1 MIDVLLQAR
10 CGGQPAGNGGLPASR
25 HTVPHRDERDMKKDQ
40 TTGPLAGVKVVDI
53 TSVFMGPSATQM
65 LADLGADVI
74 KVEAPGGDSTRG
86 IGPCGDEKLGPL
98 FLGLNRNK
106 RSIVLDLK
114 APEGREALLSLVRD
128 ADVLA
133 YNVRP
138 QAMQRLGL
146 DYESL
151 SAINPRLVYVGMF
164 GFSQRGR
171 YAPQAAF
178 DDLIQAAT
186 GLPLAVSLGSG
197 DSPRYLPITI
207 ADRSVGLYAF
217 GVICAALYARMSTG
231 KGQRVDVPMF
241 ETMVPYVMG
250 DHLYG
255 ETFVPPKGGFGY
267 PRLLSPERRPYQTK
281 DGHVCCLIYHD
292 HHWRAFLEV
301 IGKPEVYDTDP
312 RYANINTRTANI
324 TELYAMVSD
333 EMAKRTTEEWRT
345 LLKDA
350 DVPVFPM
357 HTFESLL
364 DDPHLQDIGFFSES
378 DHPAVGRIREMAVP
392 SEWHG
397 TPPTSRRHAPSL
409 GEHSREVLREAGY
422 DDDAIDTLF
431 ASGISRDGSQ
441 VQRTEGETPH
451 E

>member
-1 MIDVLLQAR
+1 METR
-10 CGGQPAGNGGLPASR
+10 
-25 HTVPHRDERDMKKDQ
+25 
-40 TTGPLAGVKVVDI
+40 TGALAGVKVVDI
-53 TSVFMGPSATQM
+53 TAVFMGPSATQM
-65 LADLGADVI
+65 LGDLGADVI
-74 KVEAPGGDSTRG
+74 KVEPPGGDSTRA
-86 IGPCGDEKLGPL
+86 IGPCGNDRMGPL

-114 APEGREALLSLVRD
+114 SPEGRQALLRLVED

-146 DYESL
+146 DYETL
-151 SAINPRLVYVGMF
+151 AAINPRLVYVGMF

-186 GLPLAVSLGSG
+186 GLPQAVAMGTG
-197 DSPRYLPITI
+197 DIPRYLPLTI

-217 GVICAALYARMSTG
+217 GVICAALYAQARTG

-267 PRLLSPERRPYQTK
+267 PRLLSPERRPYRTR

-292 HHWRAFLEV
+292 HHWRAFLKV
-301 IGKPEVYDTDP
+301 IGKPELYDSDP
-312 RYANINTRTANI
+312 RFADITTRTAHI
-324 TELYAMVSD
+324 TDLYTMVSD
-333 EMAKRTTEEWRT
+333 EMARRTTAEWQD
-345 LLKDA
+345 LLKEA
-350 DVPVFPM
+350 DIPVFPM

-364 DDPHLQDIGFFSES
+364 EDPHLHDPGRVGGPRRFRPRPGGEG
-378 DHPAVGRIREMAVP
+378 PEPEARLLLRPLVATAVA
-392 SEWHG
+392 
-397 TPPTSRRHAPSL
+397 
-409 GEHSREVLREAGY
+409 
-422 DDDAIDTLF
+422 
-431 ASGISRDGSQ
+431 
-441 VQRTEGETPH
+441 
-451 E
+451 

>member
-1 MIDVLLQAR
+1 MEQAR
-10 CGGQPAGNGGLPASR
+10 QEENA
-25 HTVPHRDERDMKKDQ
+25 
-40 TTGPLAGVKVVDI
+40 GPLAGVKVVDI

-74 KVEAPGGDSTRG
+74 KVEPPGGDSTRA
-86 IGPCGDEKLGPL
+86 IGPCGDRKLGPL

-114 APEGREALLSLVRD
+114 APAGREALLRLATE

-138 QAMQRLGL
+138 QAMERLGL
-146 DYESL
+146 GYDTL
-151 SAINPRLVYVGMF
+151 AQLNPRLVYVGMF

-186 GLPLAVSLGSG
+186 GLPQAVAAGTGGL
-197 DSPRYLPITI
+197 PRYLPITI

-217 GVICAALYARMSTG
+217 GVISAALYAQARTG

-255 ETFVPPKGGFGY
+255 ETFVPPQGGFGY
-267 PRLLSPERRPYQTK
+267 PRLLSPERRPYRTL

-292 HHWRAFLEV
+292 HHWRTFLKV
-301 IGKPEVYDTDP
+301 IGRPELYDSDP
-312 RYANINTRTANI
+312 RFASITTRTAHI
-324 TELYAMVSD
+324 TELYALVSD

-345 LLKDA
+345 LLEDA
-350 DVPVFPM
+350 DIPVFPM

-364 DDPHLQDIGFFSES
+364 DDPHLDDIGFFRETE
-378 DHPAVGRIREMAVP
+378 HPAVGRIREMAVP

-397 TPPTSRRHAPSL
+397 TPPLRRRHAPSL
-409 GEHSREVLREAGY
+409 GEHSREILREAGY
-422 DDDAIDTLF
+422 DDAAIDALV
-431 ASGISRDGSQ
+431 AAGISRDGAAQ
-441 VQRTEGETPH
+441 A
-451 E
+451 

>member
-1 MIDVLLQAR
+1 
-10 CGGQPAGNGGLPASR
+10 
-25 HTVPHRDERDMKKDQ
+25 MKSDG
-40 TTGPLAGVKVVDI
+40 TPGPLAGVRVVDM

-65 LADLGADVI
+65 LADLGADVV
-74 KVEAPGGDSTRG
+74 KVEPPGGDSTRG
-86 IGPCGDEKLGPL
+86 IGPCAEQKMGPL

-106 RSIVLDLK
+106 RSLVLDLK
-114 APEGREALLSLVRD
+114 THAGRQALLRLAEG

-146 DYESL
+146 DYETL
-151 SAINPRLVYVGMF
+151 AALNPRLIYVGMF

-171 YAPQAAF
+171 YASEAAF

-186 GLPLAVSLGSG
+186 GLPQAMAMATG
-197 DSPRYLPITI
+197 DVPRYLPITI

-217 GVICAALYARMSTG
+217 GVISAALFAQARTG

-255 ETFVPPKGGFGY
+255 ETFVPARGGFGY
-267 PRLLSPERRPYQTK
+267 PRLLSPERRPYKTK
-281 DGHVCCLIYHD
+281 DGYVCCLIYHD
-292 HHWRAFLEV
+292 HHWRAFLEI
-301 IGKPEVYDTDP
+301 IGKPGLYDADP
-312 RYANINTRTANI
+312 RFANITTRTAHI
-324 TELYAMVSD
+324 TELYGMVSD
-333 EMAKRTTEEWRT
+333 ELVKRTTDEWRAA
-345 LLKDA
+345 LKA
-350 DVPVFPM
+350 VDVPVFPM

-364 DDPHLQDIGFFSES
+364 DDPHLRDIGFFSET
-378 DHPAVGRIREMAVP
+378 DHPTVGRIRQAAVP

-397 TPPTSRRHAPSL
+397 TPVAQRRHAPSL

-422 DDDAIDTLF
+422 ADAAIDELIAAGVTWVGGPGG
-431 ASGISRDGSQ
+431 AHPGKGQDQ
-441 VQRTEGETPH
+441 DD
-451 E
+451 